1 MPWSTPIL
9 IHRVSAIA
17 TTMAILTTTSLKAQE
32 ETPKKNT
39 LFKATAVVKVTDD
52 EEKAK
57 SKPTYE
63 VKDGKITITADEN
76 TPPAELMQL
85 IMKEMT
91 GVKNENVLIFQSRNE
106 AVKGEPI
113 KAVQATATAKA
124 TEAKPR
130 YVLGIEVAPVPELV
144 RSHLKLDHGLIVTN
158 VAPEKP
164 AAEAGI
170 KPNDI
175 LVNVITLADQ
185 PAVELKA
192 SQDLAEQVT
201 KSGEAG
207 KTLILKIIKDGQEE
221 KVTLT
226 PAKED
231 RPSFRVFMNTTT
243 TGPDG
248 VTVTGLP
255 HPSMMN
261 EEIARAIKE
270 RAMAQDAA
278 AAEAHGHAFQA
289 IPAFPTP
296 AQYSFALP
304 HGFKSFEEKN
314 AELQATLEKLQA
326 QQAEL
331 IKKLDELTK
340 KLESK

>member
-1 MPWSTPIL
+1 MPWSHPVL
-9 IHRVSAIA
+9 IQRVSAIA
-17 TTMAILTTTSLKAQE
+17 TTMAIFTTTSLKAQE
-32 ETPKKNT
+32 EAPKKNT
-39 LFKATAVVKVTDD
+39 LFTATAVVEVTDD
-52 EEKAK
+52 EVKAK

-63 VKDGKITITADEN
+63 VNDGKITITADEN
-76 TPPAELMQL
+76 TPPAELIQL

-91 GVKNENVLIFQSRNE
+91 GVKNENVLIFQNRND
-106 AVKGEPI
+106 AFKADAI
-113 KAVQATATAKA
+113 KAAQAAAAAK
-124 TEAKPR
+124 TIEAKPR
-130 YVLGIEVAPVPELV
+130 YVLGIEVAPIPTAV
-144 RSHLKLDHGLIVTN
+144 RTHLKLDHGLIVTN

-185 PAVELKA
+185 PAIELKA

-207 KTLILKIIKDGQEE
+207 TTLILKIIKDGEEE

-226 PAKED
+226 PTKED
-231 RPSFRVFMNTTT
+231 RPSFRVFMNSTT

-248 VTVTGLP
+248 VTVTGVP
-255 HPSMMN
+255 HPSMIN
-261 EEIARAIKE
+261 EEIARAMKE
-270 RAMAQDAA
+270 RAIAQDIAA
-278 AAEAHGHAFQA
+278 TAHGHAFQTV
-289 IPAFPTP
+289 PAFPAT
-296 AQYSFALP
+296 AQYGFTLP
-304 HGFKSFEEKN
+304 QGFKSFEEKN

>member
-1 MPWSTPIL
+1 MPWSHPVL

-32 ETPKKNT
+32 EAPKKNN
-39 LFKATAVVKVTDD
+39 LFTATAIVKVTDE
-52 EEKAK
+52 EEKTK

-63 VKDGKITITADEN
+63 VKDGKITITADEK
-76 TPPAELMQL
+76 TPPAELIQL

-91 GVKNENVLIFQSRNE
+91 GVKNENVLFFQNRNE
-106 AVKGEPI
+106 AFKGDAI
-113 KAVQATATAKA
+113 KAAQAAATAKA

-130 YVLGIEVAPVPELV
+130 YVLGIEVAPVPPAV
-144 RSHLKLDHGLIVTN
+144 RSHLKLDHGLLVTN

-185 PAVELKA
+185 PAVELKD

-207 KTLILKIIKDGQEE
+207 TTLILKIIKDGEEE

-231 RPSFRVFMNTTT
+231 RPSFRVFMNATT

-255 HPSMMN
+255 HPPMIN
-261 EEIARAIKE
+261 EEMARAMKE

-278 AAEAHGHAFQA
+278 TAAYGHTFQA

-296 AQYSFALP
+296 AQYSFSLP
-304 HGFKSFEEKN
+304 QGFKSFEEKN
-314 AELQATLEKLQA
+314 AELQATLEKLQV